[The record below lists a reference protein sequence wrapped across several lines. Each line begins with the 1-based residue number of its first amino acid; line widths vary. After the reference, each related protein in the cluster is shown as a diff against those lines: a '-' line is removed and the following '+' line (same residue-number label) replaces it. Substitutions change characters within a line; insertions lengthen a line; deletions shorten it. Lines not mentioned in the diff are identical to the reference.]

1 MELET
6 LVRNFRKAIEDAQTN
21 YEPGSFFRKFPTRQ
35 CGHTSDML
43 AQYLI
48 DNGIGP
54 ITYVSG
60 TYYDDCPV
68 RLHFVIPHITVYCR
82 SIQVDT
88 QDPQSLFPGVPHHLP
103 LIIADCYQEIRVIHQ
118 ISVLLDITFW
128 AGSISGSQLFRAVF
142 QQIIQSPLAPNIPLC
157 AMAKERQHNNQLYI
171 LIARL
176 RLHL

>member
-60 TYYDDCPV
+60 TYYGDDPEDSWHHAWLV
-68 RLHFVIPHITVYCR
+68 LDGLVI
-82 SIQVDT
+82 
-88 QDPQSLFPGVPHHLP
+88 
-103 LIIADCYQEIRVIHQ
+103 
-118 ISVLLDITFW
+118 DITGDQFRYHP
-128 AGSISGSQLFRAVF
+128 APSIS
-142 QQIIQSPLAPNIPLC
+142 P
-157 AMAKERQHNNQLYI
+157 YT
-171 LIARL
+171 
-176 RLHL
+176 